1 MVHVV
6 GREQAEAAVMM
17 FGVVPREEA
26 LAVDA
31 GASRDTRP
39 RRAGWR
45 KPRRGP
51 GPRSGARA
59 AARARFA
66 ARRRSGR
73 AARDAAA
80 GARFG
85 AAAYGSMSR
94 PAAPAPPMCAPRPA
108 AVRSGRPALSRGL
121 AA

>member
-45 KPRRGP
+45 RPRRGP

-59 AARARFA
+59 AARARCA

-73 AARDAAA
+73 AARGVAA
-80 GARFG
+80 GARS
-85 AAAYGSMSR
+85 AAAVGGRRARAGGRGPRLWGAR
-94 PAAPAPPMCAPRPA
+94 PGAGPSWGPAP
-108 AVRSGRPALSRGL
+108 SRG
-121 AA
+121 AP